1 MRAKHGVTVSALIA
15 AAAAVVPASAQAYPS
30 KPVRIIV
37 PQVSGGPSDIRTRQ
51 IAQKLT
57 ESFGRPV
64 IVDNRPGGNAVIGA
78 RLAARADPDGYTL
91 FNCTNGNALND
102 VLEPDASAD
111 LIRNFVP
118 ITRLSNATP
127 ILAVNSSLQATSV
140 KEFVELAKLKPK
152 SVSFAHGGKGSFPHL
167 LGEMLRLRAGIEFLD
182 VPYKSSGAQV
192 PDLLGGHVSSTF
204 EFFPAI
210 VPHVRSGKL
219 RALAVTSTKRITG
232 LPDTPTMAEAGYP
245 GVEGQGWSA
254 VCAPAGAPD
263 AVVRTLYQEI
273 LKAQKDPVFREQIT
287 SLGSEV
293 GGDSPQDFAAYIR
306 AYQQQW
312 RKVVKDAGVT
322 LK

>member
-1 MRAKHGVTVSALIA
+1 MRAKHEITVSVWIA
-15 AAAAVVPASAQAYPS
+15 AAAAVVPANAQTYPS

-37 PQVSGGPSDIRTRQ
+37 PQVAGGPSDIRTRQ

-64 IVDNRPGGNAVIGA
+64 VVDNRPGGNGVIAA
-78 RLAARADPDGYTL
+78 RLAAKADPDGYTL
-91 FNCTNGNALND
+91 FNCINGHALND
-102 VLEPDASAD
+102 VLEPDASVD
-111 LIRNFVP
+111 LVRNFTP
-118 ITRLSNATP
+118 ITRLSNASP
-127 ILAVNSSLQATSV
+127 ILVVNPSLQAASV
-140 KEFVELAKLKPK
+140 KEFIELAKLKPK
-152 SVSFAHGGKGSFPHL
+152 NVSFAHGGKGSLQHL

-182 VPYKSSGAQV
+182 VPYKSSGAQI
-192 PDLLGGHVSSTF
+192 PDLMGGHVSSTM
-204 EFFPAI
+204 EMFPAI
-210 VPHVRSGKL
+210 VPHVKGGRL
-219 RALAVTSTKRITG
+219 RALAVTSVQRLTG

-245 GVEGQGWSA
+245 GVEGQGWTA
-254 VCAPAGAPD
+254 ICAPAGTPD
-263 AVVRTLYQEI
+263 ASVRILYLEI